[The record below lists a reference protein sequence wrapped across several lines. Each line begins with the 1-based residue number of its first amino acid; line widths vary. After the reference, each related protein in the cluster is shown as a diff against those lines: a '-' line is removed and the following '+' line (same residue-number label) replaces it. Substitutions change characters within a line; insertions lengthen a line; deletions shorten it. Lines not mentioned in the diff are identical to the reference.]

1 MIYEGELITPPV
13 NRTTREADFAVVE
26 DVDKM
31 SPRAH
36 IRHINKEVEALRGNK
51 EMATEENL
59 IEMMDNEEPGRAANS
74 QSQDWLLEKLLQISN
89 SGIEDSLRWSFG
101 SPPTRKEDFNKDK
114 QAYRLGTQLNDEM
127 GKTFCS
133 LSGWFES
140 LEVEYYE
147 PFDLADS
154 KGKRKADCSLE

>member
-1 MIYEGELITPPV
+1 
-13 NRTTREADFAVVE
+13 ADFAVVE

-59 IEMMDNEEPGRAANS
+59 IKMMDNEEPGRAANS
-74 QSQDWLLEKLLQISN
+74 QSQDWLLDKVDPQFVNLKNLLQISN

-140 LEVEYYE
+140 LEVGYYE
-147 PFDLADS
+147 PFDLGDS

>member
-1 MIYEGELITPPV
+1 MIDEGELITPPV

-26 DVDKM
+26 DVDK
-31 SPRAH
+31 
-36 IRHINKEVEALRGNK
+36 IRLEKHRKQSKALRGNK

-59 IEMMDNEEPGRAANS
+59 IKMMDNEEPGRAANS
-74 QSQDWLLEKLLQISN
+74 QSQDWLLDKVDPQFVNLKN
-89 SGIEDSLRWSFG
+89 DSLRWSFG

-140 LEVEYYE
+140 LEVGYYE
-147 PFDLADS
+147 PFDLGDS